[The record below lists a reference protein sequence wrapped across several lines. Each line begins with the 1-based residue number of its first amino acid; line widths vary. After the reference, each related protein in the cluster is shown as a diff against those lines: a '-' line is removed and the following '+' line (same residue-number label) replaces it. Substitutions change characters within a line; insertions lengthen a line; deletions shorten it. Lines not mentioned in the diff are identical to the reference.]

1 MKRIKKSNQIIIAI
15 FAVAFIAAGG
25 IFLYKTAYENG
36 KTDGRKNYQTETS
49 ELVGSLATAISE
61 KVEDT
66 KNISENFHSLPAE
79 IDQESINA
87 YLEAL
92 QKITLK
98 NEAAKEILKS
108 YEDSWTAMKTAYET
122 QDNEKIK
129 SEFENLKAAAEDT
142 SKKLQELYD
151 TNITSALEKL

>member
-1 MKRIKKSNQIIIAI
+1 MKRIRKSNQIIIAI

-66 KNISENFHSLPAE
+66 KNISENLHSLPAE
-79 IDQESINA
+79 IDQESVNA

-129 SEFENLKAAAEDT
+129 SEFENLKVAAEDT

-151 TNITSALEKL
+151 TNIASALEKL

>member
-66 KNISENFHSLPAE
+66 KNISENLHSLPAE

-98 NEAAKEILKS
+98 NEATKEILKS

>member
-49 ELVGSLATAISE
+49 ELVRSLATAISE

-66 KNISENFHSLPAE
+66 KNISENLHSLPAE

>member
-1 MKRIKKSNQIIIAI
+1 MKRIKKSNQIILAI

-66 KNISENFHSLPAE
+66 KNISENLHSLPAE

-98 NEAAKEILKS
+98 NEATKEILKS